1 MKHGNFLALLFGLLL
16 APGPG
21 LGRETLSRDSLSIGG
36 VQRTYYLYVPEITSG
51 RAPAIVLL
59 HGTGGNGLFMVR
71 RWQKVAA
78 REGILLIAPDS
89 LHSNSGWVLDN
100 DGPDFIRAV
109 ILTAAAK
116 TPIDPHRIY
125 LFGQSGGAAYSLTLG
140 MLESQY
146 FAAVAFHAGG
156 WRRAA
161 EYQFVNFAKRKIPIS
176 MWVGDEDTYFP
187 LLSVQNTERVLVSN
201 GFPAE
206 LHILKGRTHSYR
218 DVDADFNDGVWDF
231 LKHQSLAALPVY
243 TPYRLGDGVY
253 K

>member
-1 MKHGNFLALLFGLLL
+1 MKLRHSLVFLFGLLAVEPCL
-16 APGPG
+16 A
-21 LGRETLSRDSLSIGG
+21 REALSREIFGFGG
-36 VQRTYYLYVPEITSG
+36 VQRTYYLYVPGTTNGS
-51 RAPAIVLL
+51 APAMVLL

-71 RWQKVAA
+71 RWQNVAA

-89 LHSNSGWVLDN
+89 LHSNSGWVLRN
-100 DGPDFIRAV
+100 DGPDFIRGV
-109 ILTAAAK
+109 ILAAAAK
-116 TPIDPHRIY
+116 IPIDPHRLY

-156 WRRAA
+156 WRRAS

-176 MWVGDEDTYFP
+176 MWVGDEDSFFP

-218 DVDADFNDGVWDF
+218 DVDAEFNDGVWSF
-231 LKHQSLAALPVY
+231 LKRQSLTDLPVY
-243 TPYRLGDGVY
+243 TPYRLGDAIY